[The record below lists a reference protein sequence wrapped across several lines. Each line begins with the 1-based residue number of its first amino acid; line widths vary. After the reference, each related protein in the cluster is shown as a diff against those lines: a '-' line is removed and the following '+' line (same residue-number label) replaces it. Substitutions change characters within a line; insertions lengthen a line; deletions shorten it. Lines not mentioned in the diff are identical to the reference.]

1 MSVYDE
7 IAEKMGDDEWGKWK
21 SQVLNAKDEI
31 AHFVARYRPRNQTP
45 EVIDWMEGSF
55 NLCLRVM
62 FNDGGPDAMIRFPG
76 LGHSAFRDE
85 KTLNEVEIINFIHEN
100 TTIPVPRLLGW
111 GLTKDSPR
119 QLGPFIISEFVQG
132 VSLCSIL
139 SDPTDPQTLWLD
151 PKIDTQIL
159 DTVYEQIADFM
170 LQLYQFNFSS
180 IGAISKDAS
189 LGTWSVK
196 RRPLTYSMNELTTST
211 FYPPDEFPTTP
222 FSSSTDYFKSLTKSY
237 MTHIRTQRNYCANP
251 KAAKDLYISRHLFT
265 QLIPKYS
272 INNRGP
278 FKLFCDDLR
287 CQNMLVDPKTLRI
300 TAVLDL
306 EFTNAMPGQFASE
319 SPWWLL
325 LVGPEAYLFRGRT
338 TEEFKAAYEPRLE
351 QFLRAM
357 QRVERTKGLAIN
369 DRSLSNRMLESWKT
383 NRFWFNFAARRP
395 IDVEALFDNCLK
407 DDGAGLESL
416 DEDIRAGLGPFIE
429 MKMEQLKAYDK
440 DCKQLL

>member
-7 IAEKMGDDEWGKWK
+7 IAEKMGDDEWCKWK
-21 SQVLNAKDEI
+21 EQVLNAKDEI
-31 AHFVARYRPRNQTP
+31 AHFVARYRPGSQNP
-45 EVIDWMEGSF
+45 EVIDWMGGSF

-62 FNDGGPDAMIRFPG
+62 FSDGGPDVMIRFPG
-76 LGHSAFRDE
+76 LGHSVFRDE

-132 VSLCSIL
+132 VSLSNIL
-139 SDPTDPQTLWLD
+139 SDRTDAQKLWLN

-159 DTVYEQIADFM
+159 DTVYEQIAGFM

-180 IGAISKDAS
+180 IGAISKDAAS
-189 LGTWSVK
+189 RSWSVK
-196 RRPLTYSMNELTTST
+196 RRPLTYSMNELATTT
-211 FYPPDEFPTTP
+211 FYPIDKFPTTP
-222 FSSSTDYFKSLTKSY
+222 FNSSSDYFKSLTQSY
-237 MTHIRTQRNYCANP
+237 MTHLRTQRNFCTNP
-251 KAAKDLYISRHLFT
+251 KAAEELYVSRHLFT
-265 QLIPKYS
+265 QLVPKYS
-272 INNRGP
+272 INDRGP
-278 FKLFCDDLR
+278 FKLFCDDFR

-306 EFTNAMPGQFASE
+306 EFTNAMPEQYASE

-325 LVGPEAYLFRGRT
+325 LVGPEAYLSRGRT
-338 TEEFKAAYEPRLE
+338 MAEFKAAYEPRLE

-357 QRVERTKGLAIN
+357 QRAERAKGLAIN
-369 DRSLSNRMLESWKT
+369 ERSLSSLMLESWQT
-383 NRFWFNFAARRP
+383 NRFWFNFAARKP
-395 IDVEALFDNCLK
+395 IDVEVLFDNCLNE
-407 DDGAGLESL
+407 DGAGLESL
-416 DEDIRAGLGPFIE
+416 DKDARAGLSPFVK
-429 MKMEQLKAYDK
+429 MKMEQVRAYDR